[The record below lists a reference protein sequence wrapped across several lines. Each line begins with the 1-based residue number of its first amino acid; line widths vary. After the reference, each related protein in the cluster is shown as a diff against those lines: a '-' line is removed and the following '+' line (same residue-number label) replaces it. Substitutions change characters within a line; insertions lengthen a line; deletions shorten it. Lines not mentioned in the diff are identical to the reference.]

1 VLELRLSRARFLA
14 EPKREA
20 NKMPLLLYF
29 PLIVWM
35 GMAEILQQE
44 MQAPVRAK
52 TQSRQR

>member
-1 VLELRLSRARFLA
+1 VLELRLGRARFLA

-20 NKMPLLLYF
+20 NKMPLLFYF

-52 TQSRQR
+52 TQTRQR